1 MMENVRVVNVTIPME
16 KAEEMARAIVEKRM
30 AACVNII
37 PGLSSYYWWDDKV
50 QSAAEAMLVIKTT
63 PAKVDELAAFVKEHH
78 PYDVP
83 ELITIPIAEG
93 LPEYVSWI
101 IEEMGKK

>member
-1 MMENVRVVNVTIPME
+1 MENVRVVNVTIPME

-50 QSAAEAMLVIKTT
+50 KSAAEAMLVIKTT

-101 IEEMGKK
+101 IDEMGKK

>member
-1 MMENVRVVNVTIPME
+1 MENVRVVNVTIPME
-16 KAEEMARAIVEKRM
+16 KADEMGRAIVEKRM

-37 PGLSSYYWWDDKV
+37 PGLSSYYWSGNQIKA
-50 QSAAEAMLVIKTT
+50 AAEAMLVIKTT
-63 PAKVDELAAFVKEHH
+63 PAKLDELVAFVKEHH

-93 LPEYVSWI
+93 SPDYVSWVI
-101 IEEMGKK
+101 DEMGKK